1 MRKLFNDAERWG
13 FFVGKNPARLVPPPK
28 VVKKVARYAAVE
40 PYRTIDAIA
49 IYGGLREGEILDLK
63 RDDLDLAHNLILVQR
78 STGNATTKC
87 GKFRAIPIPSEG

>member
-1 MRKLFNDAERWG
+1 LVRKLFNDAERWG

-49 IYGGLREGEILDLK
+49 IYGARR
-63 RDDLDLAHNLILVQR
+63 RDTRSQARRPRPGAQPHLGPAQHRQR
-78 STGNATTKC
+78 DNQMWQVP
-87 GKFRAIPIPSEG
+87 RDPDPL